1 MQRPRLFLLVACTL
15 LVECVQPVFIARAQ
29 TLTAS
34 EATASNEA
42 ADLESQVQIRKDRV
56 SVLDASIQA
65 YKKKIAE
72 QATAQLTLQNQLAL
86 LDNQIAEKQ
95 LQYERT
101 QAAIELAT
109 TQIQALEGK
118 IRVHELAIKTREA
131 AIGELVRRI
140 RQTDQVSPLYVFLTK
155 PSFSEYFARLDQ
167 VKRLQRSLI
176 QTTEE
181 LRSQKKEMEGLKSD
195 REGERQS
202 LVGQQI
208 QLQKDQL
215 GLEQDKSAKTSFLAE
230 TQNKESEFQNAISE
244 LRGEQQSAKQ
254 QIADL
259 QDRLRDQL
267 NNSDSTLAQGDTTLQ
282 WPVTPR
288 KGVSA
293 RFHDPTYP
301 YRNLFEHPGM
311 DLPTPVGTPI
321 AAAAGGYVAWTRTGK
336 QYGNYIMLVHTGG
349 IATVY
354 AHLTRFAVKPDTY
367 VGRGETIGYSGG
379 KPGDP
384 GAGLSTGPHLHF
396 EVRQNGIPVNPENF
410 LPDLR
415 F

>member
-15 LVECVQPVFIARAQ
+15 LVECVQPIFIARAQ

-56 SVLDASIQA
+56 SALDASIQA

>member
-1 MQRPRLFLLVACTL
+1 M
-15 LVECVQPVFIARAQ
+15 
-29 TLTAS
+29 
-34 EATASNEA
+34 
-42 ADLESQVQIRKDRV
+42 
-56 SVLDASIQA
+56 
-65 YKKKIAE
+65 
-72 QATAQLTLQNQLAL
+72 
-86 LDNQIAEKQ
+86 
-95 LQYERT
+95 
-101 QAAIELAT
+101 
-109 TQIQALEGK
+109 
-118 IRVHELAIKTREA
+118 
-131 AIGELVRRI
+131 
-140 RQTDQVSPLYVFLTK
+140 
-155 PSFSEYFARLDQ
+155 
-167 VKRLQRSLI
+167 
-176 QTTEE
+176 
-181 LRSQKKEMEGLKSD
+181 
-195 REGERQS
+195 
-202 LVGQQI
+202 
-208 QLQKDQL
+208 
-215 GLEQDKSAKTSFLAE
+215 AE